1 MGGWSFNAPHDGG
14 LPHIVAGSA
23 PASCLFEA
31 CSAFTQVTAC
41 LLAESPTR
49 PFFTEGFGDFVT
61 SIAAPIATGWNDS
74 CRAGIT
80 PAEEA
85 RLFTAHYNAGMRR
98 KSFTLLASG
107 IIVFAGTFILMPSP
121 ASCLLIVGI
130 APFWSVWPY
139 WYVGLIAGIVL
150 AICGAAAALAD

>member
-31 CSAFTQVTAC
+31 CSAFTHVTAC

-49 PFFTEGFGDFVT
+49 PFFTEGFDDFVT

-80 PAEEA
+80 PAENA
-85 RLFTAHYNAGMRR
+85 RLFTAHYNAGMKRPR
-98 KSFTLLASG
+98 FRG
-107 IIVFAGTFILMPSP
+107 IR
-121 ASCLLIVGI
+121 
-130 APFWSVWPY
+130 
-139 WYVGLIAGIVL
+139 
-150 AICGAAAALAD
+150 

>member
-80 PAEEA
+80 PAENA
-85 RLFTAHYNAGMRR
+85 RLFTAHYNAGMKTGAALLVGLAVLWGYAVTLECLFIPAAHFGIFFWPMWFQYIWPCPLGCALGVWMWRR
-98 KSFTLLASG
+98 KPKNW
-107 IIVFAGTFILMPSP
+107 I
-121 ASCLLIVGI
+121 
-130 APFWSVWPY
+130 W
-139 WYVGLIAGIVL
+139 
-150 AICGAAAALAD
+150 